1 MTDSGLHLT
10 QVATVVVP
18 VTDQDDALA
27 FYVGILGMRKVSDFT
42 YESGERWVEVA
53 PLESSTNLSL
63 IVARPERPAGVET
76 GVALISADVLADLA
90 TLRTQDVEVDE
101 APLPEGEVV
110 WWSGA
115 PLAGVPTQFRLHDS
129 DGNSFLI
136 VAAP

>member
-1 MTDSGLHLT
+1 MTDGAVHIT

-18 VTDQDDALA
+18 VTDQEQALA

-42 YESGERWVEVA
+42 YATGERWLEVA
-53 PLESSTNLSL
+53 PPDGNTNLSL
-63 IVARPERPAGVET
+63 VVARAERPAGAET

-90 TLRTQDVEVDE
+90 TLRAKGVDVDE

-115 PLAGVPTQFRLHDS
+115 PLAGVPTQFRLRDP
-129 DGNSFLI
+129 DGNSLLV

>member
-1 MTDSGLHLT
+1 MENDELHIT
-10 QVATVVVP
+10 QLATVVVP
-18 VTDQDDALA
+18 VSDQDEALD
-27 FYVGILGMRKVSDFT
+27 FYVGVLGMRKVSDFT

-53 PLESSTNLSL
+53 PPESNTNLSL
-63 IVARPERPAGVET
+63 IAARPERPAGVET
-76 GVALISADVLADLA
+76 GVAMISGDVLADLA
-90 TLRTQDVEVDE
+90 TLRAKGVEVDP

-115 PLAGVPTQFRLHDS
+115 PLAGFPTQFRLRDP